1 MERVTREIN
10 ILKQV
15 RHPNII
21 QLYEIIET
29 PKQLFLVMEYVSEGE
44 LFDQIVRMKRL
55 KENEACEYFQ
65 QIIAGVEYL
74 HELGVVH
81 RDLKP

>member
-1 MERVTREIN
+1 
-10 ILKQV
+10 V

-44 LFDQIVRMKRL
+44 LFELILKKKRL
-55 KENEACEYFQ
+55 KEAEACEFLRQ
-65 QIIAGVEYL
+65 LLNGVEYL
-74 HELGVVH
+74 H
-81 RDLKP
+81 